1 MAASDC
7 HDIADLRAAARRRLP
22 RGLFDYVDRGC
33 DDDGG
38 LARNRAGFDAV
49 AFAPRALRGI
59 AERTTQTTLFG
70 RPLAF
75 PAAIAPMSPAGLL
88 WHEGEG
94 ALAAA
99 AREAGIPYT
108 LPTESMTPLAA
119 IAAAMGGAPWWFQL
133 YLWAD
138 KAESLRLVDRVAQA
152 GAEVL
157 LLTVDTTVSPHRAF
171 NHRSGF
177 ATPFRP
183 GLRNVADMLL
193 HPRWLAGTMG
203 RYALG
208 AGVPRMLNHP
218 GQPGALGGG
227 GPATKLNGG
236 ITWNDV
242 AALRRAWHGRLLVKG
257 ILRADDARRA
267 VEAGADGVVV
277 SNHGARN
284 LDAAMPSI
292 AALPAIAD
300 EIGRHAT
307 VLLDSGVRHGVDIA
321 RALALGADAVL
332 LGRAVL
338 YGVAAFGQAGAA
350 RALALLRHEF
360 DTAMALLGA
369 ASPGEV
375 TRELVAPAAAPPWP

>member
-1 MAASDC
+1 MNPADC
-7 HDIADLRAAARRRLP
+7 HDIADLRRAARRRLP

-33 DDDGG
+33 DDDAG
-38 LARNRAGFDAV
+38 LARNRAAFEAV
-49 AFAPRALRGI
+49 TFAPRVLRGV
-59 AERTTQTTLFG
+59 AERTTGARLFG
-70 RPLAF
+70 RSLAF

-94 ALAAA
+94 KLAAA
-99 AREAGIPYT
+99 ARAAGIPYT
-108 LPTESMTPLAA
+108 LPTESMTSLED
-119 IAAAMGGAPWWFQL
+119 IAAAVAGAPWWFQL
-133 YLWAD
+133 YIWAD
-138 KAESLRLVDRVAQA
+138 TAASFRLLDRVAQA

-157 LLTVDTTVSPHRAF
+157 LLTVDTTVAPHRAF
-171 NHRSGF
+171 NYRSGF

-203 RYALG
+203 RYALTT
-208 AGVPRMLNHP
+208 GVPRMLNHP
-218 GQPGALGGG
+218 GQPGALAGGG
-227 GPATKLNGG
+227 AATRLNGG
-236 ITWNDV
+236 ITWDDV
-242 AALRRAWHGRLLVKG
+242 AALRKAWPGKLLVKG

-284 LDAAMPSI
+284 LDGAMPSI
-292 AALPAIAD
+292 TALPAVAA

-307 VLLDSGVRHGVDIA
+307 VLLDSGIRHGSDIA

-338 YGVAAFGQAGAA
+338 YGLAAFGEAGAA

-360 DTAMALLGA
+360 EVAMALLGA
-369 ASPGEV
+369 AAPEEI
-375 TRELVAPAAAPPWP
+375 TRDMVVP

>member
-1 MAASDC
+1 MSAAAGPTFDC

-33 DDDGG
+33 DGDGA
-38 LARNRAGFDAV
+38 LARNRAAFEAV
-49 AFAPRALRGI
+49 RFAPHVLRGV
-59 AERTTQTTLFG
+59 AARTTQVELFG
-70 RPLAF
+70 RTLAF

-99 AREAGIPYT
+99 ARGAGIPYT
-108 LPTESMTPLAA
+108 LPTESMTPLDA
-119 IAAAMGGAPWWFQL
+119 IAQAMGGAPWWFQL

-138 KAESLRLVDRVAQA
+138 KAESLRLVERAAAA
-152 GAEVL
+152 GAEAL
-157 LLTVDTTVSPHRAF
+157 LLTVDTAVAPHRAF

-183 GLRNVADMLL
+183 GLRNVADILL
-193 HPRWLAGTMG
+193 HPRWLLGTMG

-208 AGVPRMLNHP
+208 TGVPRMLNHP
-218 GQPGALGGG
+218 GQPGALQGG
-227 GPATKLNGG
+227 GPTTRLNGG
-236 ITWNDV
+236 ITWEDV
-242 AALRRAWHGRLLVKG
+242 AALRRIWPGKLLVKG

-292 AALPAIAD
+292 AALPAIAE

-307 VLLDSGVRHGVDIA
+307 VLLDSGVRHGTDIA

-338 YGVAAFGQAGAA
+338 YGVAAFGEAGAA

-360 DTAMALLGA
+360 ETAMALLGA
-369 ASPGEV
+369 RCPAEI
-375 TRELVAPAAAPPWP
+375 TRDLVAG

>member
-1 MAASDC
+1 MGAADC
-7 HDIADLRAAARRRLP
+7 HDIADLRDAARRRLP

-33 DDDGG
+33 DGDRGI
-38 LARNRAGFDAV
+38 ARNRAAFEAV
-49 AFAPRALRGI
+49 TLAPRVLRGV
-59 AERTTQTTLFG
+59 AERSTRTDLLG
-70 RPLAF
+70 RTLAF

-88 WHEGEG
+88 WHQGEG

-108 LPTESMTPLAA
+108 LPTESMTPLAD
-119 IAAAMGGAPWWFQL
+119 IAQAMQGAPWWFQL

-138 KAESLRLVDRVAQA
+138 RAESLRLVERVAAA

-157 LLTVDTTVSPHRAF
+157 LLTVDTAVSPHRAF

-183 GLRNVADMLL
+183 RLRNVMDMLL

-203 RYALG
+203 RYALTT
-208 AGVPRMLNHP
+208 GVPRMLNHP
-218 GQPGALGGG
+218 GQPGALQGG

-236 ITWNDV
+236 ITWADV
-242 AALRRAWHGRLLVKG
+242 AALRRLWPGKLLVKG

-284 LDAAMPSI
+284 LDAAIPSI
-292 AALPAIAD
+292 AALPAVA
-300 EIGRHAT
+300 EAIGRHAT
-307 VLLDSGVRHGVDIA
+307 VLLDSGVRHGADIA

-338 YGVAAFGQAGAA
+338 YGVAAHGQAGAA

-369 ASPGEV
+369 ASPAEI

>member
-1 MAASDC
+1 MNPADC
-7 HDIADLRAAARRRLP
+7 HDIADLRRAARRRLP

-33 DDDGG
+33 DDDAGI
-38 LARNRAGFDAV
+38 ARNRAAFEALT
-49 AFAPRALRGI
+49 FAPRVLRGV
-59 AERTTQTTLFG
+59 AERSTRADLFG
-70 RPLAF
+70 HTLAM
-75 PAAIAPMSPAGLL
+75 PAAVAPMSPAGLL

-94 ALAAA
+94 KLAAA
-99 AREAGIPYT
+99 ARAAGIPYT
-108 LPTESMTPLAA
+108 LPTESMTRLED
-119 IAAAMGGAPWWFQL
+119 IAATMAGAPWWFQL
-133 YLWAD
+133 YIWAD
-138 KAESLRLVDRVAQA
+138 KAASFHLLDRVAQA
-152 GAEVL
+152 GAQVL

-183 GLRNVADMLL
+183 RPRNLADMLL

-203 RYALG
+203 RYALTT
-208 AGVPRMLNHP
+208 GVPRMLNHP
-218 GQPGALGGG
+218 GQPGALAGG

-236 ITWNDV
+236 ITWDDV
-242 AALRRAWHGRLLVKG
+242 AALRRAWPGQLLVKG

-284 LDAAMPSI
+284 LDGAMPSI
-292 AALPAIAD
+292 TALPAVAA

-307 VLLDSGVRHGVDIA
+307 VLLDSGIRHGADIA

-338 YGVAAFGQAGAA
+338 YGLAGYGEAGAA
-350 RALALLRHEF
+350 RAIALLRHEF
-360 DTAMALLGA
+360 ETAMALLGA
-369 ASPGEV
+369 ATPAEI
-375 TRELVAPAAAPPWP
+375 TRDMVVP